1 MSIFRRAE
9 NETSSSGGTRAHVLI
24 VNGLESTD
32 REYIKVM
39 TAQGNKP
46 TEEEVQR
53 DLARN
58 APRPFSFLR

>member
-9 NETSSSGGTRAHVLI
+9 NETSSSDGTRAHVLI
-24 VNGLESTD
+24 TDGLESTD

-39 TAQGNKP
+39 TAQGYKP

-58 APRPFSFLR
+58 VPRPFRFFR

>member
-9 NETSSSGGTRAHVLI
+9 NETSYSDGTRAHVLI

-39 TAQGNKP
+39 TAQGYKP

-53 DLARN
+53 DLAQN
-58 APRPFSFLR
+58 APRSFRFLR

>member
-1 MSIFRRAE
+1 MSLFKRAE
-9 NETSSSGGTRAHVLI
+9 NETSSSDGTRAHVLI

-53 DLARN
+53 DLAQN
-58 APRPFSFLR
+58 APRPFRFLR

>member
-1 MSIFRRAE
+1 MPIFRRAE
-9 NETSSSGGTRAHVLI
+9 NETSSLDGTRAHVLI

-46 TEEEVQR
+46 TEQEVQR
-53 DLARN
+53 DLAQN
-58 APRPFSFLR
+58 APRPFRFFR

>member
-1 MSIFRRAE
+1 MSTFRRAE
-9 NETSSSGGTRAHVLI
+9 NETSSSDGTRAHVLI

-32 REYIKVM
+32 REYVKIM

-53 DLARN
+53 DLAQN
-58 APRPFSFLR
+58 APRSFRFLR